1 MSLKEWL
8 GYWVVNFL
16 TKIYVYSAWNL
27 ENPCAWKS
35 WRHICVCTPFLT
47 DKEMQDRIL
56 GIVSIFPKN
65 EPFTANI
72 HYHKRC
78 WDKYT
83 SNISTKKCWEH
94 VQGVTSKEV
103 DAVFTDHVQRTVLSA
118 ESTSNIKRFIKR
130 LP

>member
-1 MSLKEWL
+1 MEPDESIKKKK
-8 GYWVVNFL
+8 
-16 TKIYVYSAWNL
+16 KISQNPFYRL
-27 ENPCAWKS
+27 EQKKS
-35 WRHICVCTPFLT
+35 WRHICACTPFLT

-56 GIVSIFPKN
+56 GTVSLFPKN
-65 EPFTANI
+65 EPFTADI

-83 SNISTKKCWEH
+83 SNISTKKCREH

-118 ESTSNIKRFIKR
+118 ESTSNIKRFVKR